1 MTTSAAVAVD
11 PSVLALETEDF
22 MHGGLGIVLGMVGV
36 VVVIVVVV
44 VV

>member
-1 MTTSAAVAVD
+1 LTNSAAAAMD

>member
-1 MTTSAAVAVD
+1 LTTSAAAVD
-11 PSVLALETEDF
+11 PSVLALEIEDF